1 MGQTSRFQ
9 GGLTRSCQQPT
20 HHLYDRLAAA
30 ANIKLFGIGE
40 APGLLL
46 GLVANTVLKH
56 HLPHHEPAPGGGI
69 NPASGP
75 ATSKGGPTDAND
87 I

>member
-1 MGQTSRFQ
+1 MSATNSPSAVR
-9 GGLTRSCQQPT
+9 LC
-20 HHLYDRLAAA
+20 DRLATA
-30 ANIKLFGIGE
+30 ANIELFGIGE

-56 HLPHHEPAPGGGI
+56 HLPHHEPAPRGDI

-75 ATSKGGPTDAND
+75 ATSKGEPTDANET
-87 I
+87 